1 MIEKKNILG
10 NTGNIY
16 IKILIL
22 FLIQLHS
29 YIKILKYFSKN
40 LRELL
45 S

>member
-1 MIEKKNILG
+1 MIEKKKHILG

-29 YIKILKYFSKN
+29 YIKIF
-40 LRELL
+40 
-45 S
+45 